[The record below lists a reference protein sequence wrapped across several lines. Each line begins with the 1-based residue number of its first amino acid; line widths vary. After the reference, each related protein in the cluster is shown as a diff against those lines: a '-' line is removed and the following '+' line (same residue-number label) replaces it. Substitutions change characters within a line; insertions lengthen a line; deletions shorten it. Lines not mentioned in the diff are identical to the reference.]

1 MGLRGRGNP
10 TGILARG
17 GVAPWLVN
25 ACPASN
31 AALSLDWRPRRSGA
45 GGTLA
50 ASQEDAADLAAKG
63 ESGSPR

>member
-1 MGLRGRGNP
+1 MGLRDRGDP

-31 AALSLDWRPRRSGA
+31 AAPLLGWWPRRSGPR
-45 GGTLA
+45 GTMA
-50 ASQEDAADLAAKG
+50 ARHEDAVDFAAEG